1 MGYALRRSRLLVWS
15 WQLCRGMSGNFRVEP
30 VAILPW
36 NQWQFLHGISGNF
49 QMESVATFAWNTHTP
64 TAAVVFALFAPVML
78 VQFVVDNRTSLQG
91 HGVQDHHL
99 IICEAVDIDPAW
111 YQGVATGPNA
121 LPRTTPP

>member
-49 QMESVATFAWNTHTP
+49 QMESVATFAWNTHP
-64 TAAVVFALFAPVML
+64 YASRLWWMPVL
-78 VQFVVDNRTSLQG
+78 VKAGQKVLVRADARRAEDRGPSITRRKS
-91 HGVQDHHL
+91 VQ
-99 IICEAVDIDPAW
+99 A
-111 YQGVATGPNA
+111 
-121 LPRTTPP
+121 

>member
-49 QMESVATFAWNTHTP
+49 QMESVATFAWNTQP
-64 TAAVVFALFAPVML
+64 
-78 VQFVVDNRTSLQG
+78 
-91 HGVQDHHL
+91 
-99 IICEAVDIDPAW
+99 
-111 YQGVATGPNA
+111 
-121 LPRTTPP
+121 

>member
-49 QMESVATFAWNTHTP
+49 QMESVATFAWNTHTVEQRFDGAG
-64 TAAVVFALFAPVML
+64 TRQVEEDTVLRLFDLRRHFEEGEDHGRGLGLSQCGL
-78 VQFVVDNRTSLQG
+78 V
-91 HGVQDHHL
+91 
-99 IICEAVDIDPAW
+99 
-111 YQGVATGPNA
+111 
-121 LPRTTPP
+121 

>member
-49 QMESVATFAWNTHTP
+49 QMESVATFAWNTQASPRHATTSPNAPDP
-64 TAAVVFALFAPVML
+64 TAPTCLPAGAASVVQASRHRA
-78 VQFVVDNRTSLQG
+78 
-91 HGVQDHHL
+91 
-99 IICEAVDIDPAW
+99 I
-111 YQGVATGPNA
+111 
-121 LPRTTPP
+121 